1 MFVWL
6 LIFGFY
12 FCLMNAYSESLGLET
27 SRTRS
32 IQRRQI
38 MNMHRLK
45 QWTTLVALGA
55 AIAAPAWAAKI
66 SMETATA
73 NSVVGLMPQSMAPL
87 WAKAGIDVELAM
99 GQTLTKSLLKVGQG
113 NLDTSVMPPPAYA
126 DLLKGAG
133 PYAQLGDKG
142 PAMAADVRG
151 LWGFSAS
158 NYHPVVWA
166 DSGIESWSQIKGKRV
181 YIGPPAG
188 AANAQIKALI
198 KVASGYEEGK
208 DYEGIKA
215 PWGVAAQSYKDGQ
228 FDLLVLPA
236 ALGSQALTEM
246 ALSRSIRI
254 LPMPAG
260 AKPPAAL
267 GMVAA
272 KIPKGTYQ
280 GQVNNTVDIPT
291 WQTVMMVVANK
302 KVSDETAYLLTKT
315 YAQSRNELASGNAL
329 LKELPGDDLLSG
341 VIAPLHPGAARYFKE
356 AGIAIPADLTPR

>member
-1 MFVWL
+1 MKP
-6 LIFGFY
+6 
-12 FCLMNAYSESLGLET
+12 
-27 SRTRS
+27 
-32 IQRRQI
+32 
-38 MNMHRLK
+38 LK
-45 QWTTLVALGA
+45 SNQWMLALALSA
-55 AIAAPAWAAKI
+55 AAALPAWAGKV

-73 NSVVGLMPQSMAPL
+73 NSVVGLMPQSMASV
-87 WAKAGIDVELAM
+87 WAKAGVDVELAM

-113 NLDTSVMPPPAYA
+113 NLDTAVMPPPAYA
-126 DLLKGAG
+126 NLVKGAG
-133 PYAQLGDKG
+133 PYAKMGDK
-142 PAMAADVRG
+142 ASALAANVRG
-151 LWGFSAS
+151 MWGFSAS
-158 NYHPVVWA
+158 NYHPIVWA
-166 DSGIESWSQIKGKRV
+166 DSGIDNWSQIKGKRV

-246 ALSRSIRI
+246 ALTRSIRI

-272 KIPKGTYQ
+272 QIPKGTYQ
-280 GQVNNTVDIPT
+280 GQVNNTADIPT

-302 KVSDETAYLLTKT
+302 DLSEDLVYTLTKT
-315 YAQSRNELASGNAL
+315 YADSRVQLAKGNAL

-341 VIAPLHPGAARYFKE
+341 VIAPLHAGAARYYKE
-356 AGIAIPADLTPR
+356 AGIAIPADLMPR